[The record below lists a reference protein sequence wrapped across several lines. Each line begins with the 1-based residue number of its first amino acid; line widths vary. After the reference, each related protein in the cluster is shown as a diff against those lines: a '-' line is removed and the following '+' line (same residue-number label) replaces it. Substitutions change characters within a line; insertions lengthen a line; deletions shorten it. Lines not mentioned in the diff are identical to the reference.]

1 MSSRGPRAGSSILK
15 GFSPRF
21 AMLGAGLVP
30 VIAVAVGA
38 VILLSGGNGG
48 GNAVKSSPLDSAI
61 APTTPTVSAS
71 ASPPAAAIAAS
82 PSATPPIPG
91 SEQNDRIVITKAN
104 VDAPIKYKDVPPT
117 GGALPSP
124 DTPDD
129 VVFYD
134 FAGFTGF
141 GGYPGVGGNAIFSG
155 HVDSGHL
162 ACKNGTVQPPCEAVF
177 WDITK
182 LKTGDIIEI
191 DLGDLVYKYSVTS
204 GQDIKA
210 DDVAKWA
217 DVFKATPA
225 ETITLITCAGDFNPS
240 TKEYD
245 SRHVVTATRVV
256 SPVATPTP
264 H

>member
-1 MSSRGPRAGSSILK
+1 MRSKRPRAWSSIFN
-15 GFSPRF
+15 GFSLKF

-30 VIAVAVGA
+30 VVAIAVAA
-38 VILLSGGNGG
+38 VLLLSGGNGG
-48 GNAVKSSPLDSAI
+48 SANNSAVVSPSA
-61 APTTPTVSAS
+61 TVTPAAS
-71 ASPPAAAIAAS
+71 ASVSTPAAGVTAS

-91 SEQNDRIVITKAN
+91 SEQNDRIIITKAN
-104 VDAPIKYKDVPPT
+104 VDASIKYKDVPPT

-134 FAGFTGF
+134 FAGFSGF
-141 GGYPGVGGNAIFSG
+141 GGYPGVGGNGIFSG
-155 HVDSGHL
+155 HVDSGHM
-162 ACKNGTVQPPCEAVF
+162 ACQNGTVQPPCEAVF
-177 WDITK
+177 WNINK
-182 LKTGDIIEI
+182 LASGDTIEI
-191 DLGDLVYKYSVTS
+191 DLGDLVYRYSVTGS
-204 GQDIKA
+204 QDIKA

-217 DVFKATPA
+217 EVFKATST
-225 ETITLITCAGDFNPS
+225 ESITLITCAGDFNPS

-256 SPVATPTP
+256 SPEPTATA

>member
-1 MSSRGPRAGSSILK
+1 MSSKRPGPGARIFN
-15 GFSPRF
+15 GFSPKF

-30 VIAVAVGA
+30 VVAIAVAA
-38 VILLSGGNGG
+38 VMLLSGGGNGG
-48 GNAVKSSPLDSAI
+48 SADNSAVKPLDTVTP
-61 APTTPTVSAS
+61 APSVS
-71 ASPPAAAIAAS
+71 ASPPAADVTAS
-82 PSATPPIPG
+82 PIATPPIPG
-91 SEQNDRIVITKAN
+91 SEQNDRIVIAKAN

-155 HVDSGHL
+155 HVDSGHM

-177 WDITK
+177 WDINK
-182 LKTGDIIEI
+182 LKQGDIIEI
-191 DLGDLVYKYSVTS
+191 DLGDLVFKYSVT
-204 GQDIKA
+204 GAQDIKT
-210 DDVAKWA
+210 DDTAKWA
-217 DVFKATPA
+217 DVWTATPS
-225 ETITLITCAGDFNPS
+225 ESITLITCAGDFNPS

-256 SPVATPTP
+256 SPEPTATP